1 MDNAACLNSER
12 KDFRKVWESCEWQR
26 NIKVGSIVKRTPF
39 FLERTDINF
48 DIVIITIIPII
59 SPLRSNSIQIEKD
72 FLGKCSPCA
81 QQSSDILIEKVI
93 IFLAGIDI
101 PMVEVSPSPA
111 LITLINSPFPL
122 NLVTHWFSTLLQSG
136 HNNTNKNWKRWIDTS
151 MKYVTAI
158 IIWLP

>member
-1 MDNAACLNSER
+1 MLKFKEKRLSQSVRLRVVRVTEKHKSWKYCQKNS
-12 KDFRKVWESCEWQR
+12 
-26 NIKVGSIVKRTPF
+26 IL
-39 FLERTDINF
+39 LERTDINF

-81 QQSSDILIEKVI
+81 QRSSDILIEKVI

-111 LITLINSPFPL
+111 LITLINRPFPL
-122 NLVTHWFSTLLQSG
+122 NLVIH
-136 HNNTNKNWKRWIDTS
+136 
-151 MKYVTAI
+151 
-158 IIWLP
+158 

>member
-1 MDNAACLNSER
+1 MLKFKEKRLLQSVRVVRVTEKHKSWKYCQKNS
-12 KDFRKVWESCEWQR
+12 
-26 NIKVGSIVKRTPF
+26 IL
-39 FLERTDINF
+39 LERTDINF
-48 DIVIITIIPII
+48 DIVIITII

-122 NLVTHWFSTLLQSG
+122 NLVTH
-136 HNNTNKNWKRWIDTS
+136 
-151 MKYVTAI
+151 
-158 IIWLP
+158 

>member
-1 MDNAACLNSER
+1 MEKNDKYEVC
-12 KDFRKVWESCEWQR
+12 
-26 NIKVGSIVKRTPF
+26 
-39 FLERTDINF
+39 
-48 DIVIITIIPII
+48 IT
-59 SPLRSNSIQIEKD
+59 PLRSDSIQIEKD

-122 NLVTHWFSTLLQSG
+122 NLVTH
-136 HNNTNKNWKRWIDTS
+136 
-151 MKYVTAI
+151 
-158 IIWLP
+158 